1 MNVTRAELDDEVIG
15 WQHKGFPPQAQGM
28 TVSAFV
34 ASRPSLFDAGFNW
47 PVMALRESALT
58 SNIDVL
64 ARWCSSSGISFAPHG
79 KTTMT
84 PALFARQLAAGAWAM
99 TAATTWQV
107 RTYRAFGVQRVLL
120 ANELVDAA
128 FVSWL
133 ADQADDF
140 EFYCYVDSVDGAG
153 ILGAA
158 YTSAVRSLRPLRVLL
173 DVGVPNGRTG
183 VRNDAQALAV
193 AHAVHSQ
200 KTLSLVGV
208 AGYEGPFGHGRDDQT
223 LDAVRSYVTHLGNVL
238 SMLDRESLLDPA
250 AGEFVLT
257 CGGSGQVDVV
267 SEVLVRQLPCSRA
280 VRPVLRSGSYITH
293 DNGLYAETSSLSA
306 ELTPAIEV
314 WSQVWSRPEPTLAL
328 LGAGRR
334 DVPFDSGLPVP
345 LWRRTGSGGIEPSQ
359 GTITN
364 LNDQHA
370 FLRLDASASLDV
382 GDLVCLG
389 ISHPCTAHDK
399 WQLLPVL
406 DDERRVIDCV
416 HSYF

>member
-1 MNVTRAELDDEVIG
+1 MGDIDDTVID
-15 WQHKGFPPQAQGM
+15 WRYKGFPPQAEGT

-34 ASRPSLFDAGFNW
+34 ASRPSLFDAGFSW
-47 PVMALRESALT
+47 PVMTLRESALA

-84 PALFARQLAAGAWAM
+84 PALFKRQLAAGAWAM
-99 TAATTWQV
+99 TAATPWQV
-107 RTYRAFGVQRVLL
+107 RAYRAFGVRRVLL
-120 ANELVDAA
+120 ANELVDTA

-133 ADQADDF
+133 AEQPDDF
-140 EFYCYVDSVDGAG
+140 EFYCYVDSISGVD

-158 YTSAVRSLRPLRVLL
+158 NQNAARRLRVLVE
-173 DVGVPNGRTG
+173 VGVPGGRTG
-183 VRNDAQALAV
+183 VRDDDQALAV
-193 AHAVHSQ
+193 ARAVAKWNS
-200 KTLSLVGV
+200 LSLVGI
-208 AGYEGPFGHGRDDQT
+208 AGYEGPLGHGRDAET
-223 LDAVRSYVTHLGNVL
+223 VNAVRAYVTHLGDVL
-238 SMLDRESLLDPA
+238 RMLDRESLFDPDA
-250 AGEFVLT
+250 TEFVFS

-267 SEVLVRQLPCSRA
+267 TEALRRPLDCSRP
-280 VRPVLRSGSYITH
+280 VRAVLRSGSYVTH
-293 DNGLYAETSSLSA
+293 DNGLYAKTSALA
-306 ELTPAIEV
+306 GELTPAIEV
-314 WSQVWSRPEPTLAL
+314 WCQVWSRPEPTLAL

-345 LWRRTGSGGIEPSQ
+345 LWRRSRNATLESLAAKVVE
-359 GTITN
+359 

-370 FLRLDASASLDV
+370 FLRLSADASLDV

-406 DDERRVIDCV
+406 DDDRRVIDCV

>member
-1 MNVTRAELDDEVIG
+1 MSDIDDTVID
-15 WQHKGFPPQAQGM
+15 WRYKGFPPQAEGT

-47 PVMALRESALT
+47 PVMALRESALA
-58 SNIDVL
+58 SNVDVL
-64 ARWCSSSGISFAPHG
+64 ARWCSSSGISLAPHG

-84 PALFARQLAAGAWAM
+84 PALFKRQLAAGAWAM
-99 TAATTWQV
+99 TAATPWQV
-107 RTYRAFGVQRVLL
+107 RTYRAFGVRRVLL
-120 ANELVDAA
+120 ANELVDTG

-133 ADQADDF
+133 AEQSDDF
-140 EFYCYVDSVDGAG
+140 EFYCYVDSISGVD

-158 YTSAVRSLRPLRVLL
+158 NQNAARRLRVLVE
-173 DVGVPNGRTG
+173 VGVPGGRTG
-183 VRNDAQALAV
+183 VRDDDQAAAV
-193 AHAVHSQ
+193 ARAVAKWNS
-200 KTLSLVGV
+200 LSLVGI
-208 AGYEGPFGHGRDDQT
+208 AGYEGPLGHGRDAET
-223 LDAVRSYVTHLGNVL
+223 LNAVSVYVTHLGDVL
-238 SMLDRESLLDPA
+238 RMLDRESLFDPEA
-250 AGEFVLT
+250 TEFVFS

-267 SEVLVRQLPCSRA
+267 TEALSRPLNCSRP
-280 VRPVLRSGSYITH
+280 VRAVLRSGSYVTH
-293 DNGLYAETSSLSA
+293 DNGLYAETSALA
-306 ELTPAIEV
+306 GELTPAIEV
-314 WSQVWSRPEPTLAL
+314 WCQVWSRPEPTLAL

-345 LWRRTGSGGIEPSQ
+345 LWRRSRNATLEVLAAKVVE
-359 GTITN
+359 

-370 FLRLDASASLDV
+370 FLRLSADAPLDV

-406 DDERRVIDCV
+406 DDDRRVIDCV